1 MLIWINLYVVV
12 YLYLMISLHIILR
25 NIISGKLNTNSI
37 IFAHYYIIKFSKFR
51 SIYRWILL
59 SLAGLPPFLFFFV
72 KSNII
77 ISVIGNIT
85 FFCSILIFFSFFL
98 NMLFYT
104 QLFIKKNY
112 NFEDMNFFNDKSQK
126 CNFKTIYKVVVLL
139 VLTTFSIVFTPDV
152 YFITNLFF

>member
-12 YLYLMISLHIILR
+12 YLYLMVSLHIILR

-37 IFAHYYIIKFSKFR
+37 IFAHYYIVKFSKFK
-51 SIYRWILL
+51 SIYYWILL

-77 ISVIGNIT
+77 ISVMGNVT
-85 FFCSILIFFSFFL
+85 FFCSTLIFFSFFL

-112 NFEDMNFFNDKSQK
+112 NFEDMNLFNHKNQK
-126 CNFKTIYKVVVLL
+126 CNPKTIYRIVVILIL
-139 VLTTFSIVFTPDV
+139 MTFSIAFIPDL